1 MLGKRR
7 NVPAEG
13 RTPEPEPDSEVE
25 ITAIE
30 GRVRDEMTR
39 AADAIAA
46 LHRDLSPSRDG
57 SADSAPTVYGE
68 RLAQLLGR
76 RLEEVEGAVAVAM
89 ALADRTGVELR
100 EELHTAT
107 EALAAE
113 LETVAGIAR
122 ETATAP
128 ARPHDVYAL
137 EARFDEVHRRI
148 DAVTRELRA
157 GATSLER
164 ASGSLTAP
172 YSERLART
180 LGRRLEQVEG
190 AVVVA
195 SALAERTGAEVRDEL
210 ADVAAAGEFRRRA
223 LERELGERLERLESH
238 DRAESMARMTA
249 AWRAELSAL
258 EVRLGDELAAL
269 AAEIR
274 KGGDSDPARELAMSE
289 LIARIQLVESDRD
302 AITAQ
307 LVRTAETWAAERVA
321 LQERVAELAAR
332 IVTGPVPGPEDFG
345 EGASWP
351 TARAFD
357 QLRIN
362 VEGLRMRLAYH
373 EKAVAELAEARGVD
387 DRIDEMNQLLRR
399 LEYAGQSVRGEHDTV
414 VDQLERIA
422 SRMDSRLQQL
432 ETTTPIRES

>member
-1 MLGKRR
+1 
-7 NVPAEG
+7 
-13 RTPEPEPDSEVE
+13 
-25 ITAIE
+25 
-30 GRVRDEMTR
+30 
-39 AADAIAA
+39 
-46 LHRDLSPSRDG
+46 
-57 SADSAPTVYGE
+57 
-68 RLAQLLGR
+68 
-76 RLEEVEGAVAVAM
+76 M

-107 EALAAE
+107 AALAEE

-122 ETATAP
+122 QAATAP
-128 ARPHDVYAL
+128 AKTHDLYAL

-157 GATSLER
+157 GVASLER
-164 ASGSLTAP
+164 ASGSLPAP
-172 YSERLART
+172 YGERLART

-210 ADVAAAGEFRRRA
+210 ADVAAAGELRRRRSRGSSA
-223 LERELGERLERLESH
+223 SAWSVSRATTRREHGAH
-238 DRAESMARMTA
+238 DRR
-249 AWRAELSAL
+249 WRAELSAL

-269 AAEIR
+269 AVEIR

-332 IVTGPVPGPEDFG
+332 IVTGPMPGPG
-345 EGASWP
+345 
-351 TARAFD
+351 
-357 QLRIN
+357 
-362 VEGLRMRLAYH
+362 GL
-373 EKAVAELAEARGVD
+373 
-387 DRIDEMNQLLRR
+387 
-399 LEYAGQSVRGEHDTV
+399 
-414 VDQLERIA
+414 
-422 SRMDSRLQQL
+422 
-432 ETTTPIRES
+432 P